1 MVYRFLVPL
10 RHNERCVSPDHAP
23 LASPLTQAPLSDFA
37 PKKAVWLLARDPVT
51 LDDDDQA
58 ILSTLCLV
66 SETIQH
72 LYELVQAFRDLL
84 HQRAGEAALEQWLT
98 QAKQSQIELLQGFIR
113 GIERD
118 KAAVIAG
125 LTLPQSNGLVEDHVN
140 KVKLIKRMMFGRASF
155 ALLRQ
160 RVLHAL

>member
-1 MVYRFLVPL
+1 MVYRCLVPL
-10 RHNERCVSPDHAP
+10 RHTVRCVSPDHTT
-23 LASPLTQAPLSDFA
+23 LASPLTLTPLTDFA
-37 PKKAVWLLARDPVT
+37 PKKAVWLLARDPMT
-51 LDDDDQA
+51 LDDEDQA
-58 ILSTLCLV
+58 TLSTLCLV
-66 SETIQH
+66 NETIQR
-72 LYELVQAFRDLL
+72 LYELVQAFREIL
-84 HQRAGEAALEQWLT
+84 HQRAGEAALDQWLT

-113 GIERD
+113 GVERD

-125 LTLPQSNGLVEDHVN
+125 LTLPQSNGMVEGHVN